1 MRVTIW
7 LQIAVNCGISH
18 SVFCVCPLAL
28 LTSLRSKADD
38 YLMFLLLCQQEMGC
52 AAVLVTQLSHSSSS
66 TRQLLGILYEVAR
79 PMLSVSKK
87 ALYYVQAAAA
97 TPWA

>member
-1 MRVTIW
+1 
-7 LQIAVNCGISH
+7 
-18 SVFCVCPLAL
+18 
-28 LTSLRSKADD
+28 
-38 YLMFLLLCQQEMGC
+38 MGC